1 MILAESRFLALL
13 HFASFCEIGRTSTC
27 TYLYILHTYL
37 PLSLV
42 RGNRPARPARR
53 RWLLIFIFL
62 FLPVFTF
69 HFTADCCSTLFLLGC
84 LRGWSGR
91 GRRPWRGNGSGA
103 RGRKRHRRPHLI
115 VHAQVQRRRR
125 RGQEEEEEEE
135 EEGGGGGGGGG
146 GCQS

>member
-27 TYLYILHTYL
+27 TYLYKHTTYL
-37 PLSLV
+37 PTSLYLV
-42 RGNRPARPARR
+42 RGNRPAARPAR

-103 RGRKRHRRPHLI
+103 RGRKRHCRPPLI

-125 RGQEEEEEEE
+125 RGQEEEEE
-135 EEGGGGGGGGG
+135 GGGGGG
-146 GCQS
+146 GCQP